1 MSAPTASA
9 LPAVRIRRLGRRP
22 YEPVWR
28 DMQRFTDA
36 RGPATPDEIWCVEHP
51 PVYTLGLAGREAHVL
66 DPGGTPVV
74 RCDRGGQVT
83 YHGPG
88 QAVVYT
94 LVDLR
99 RAGLGPRAWVEALEQ
114 AVIDLLA
121 EHGIAAAREP
131 GAPGVYVEGAKVAAL
146 GLRVRRGAAY
156 HGLAVNVDMD
166 LAPFARID
174 PCGRPGQPVTRLAD
188 LGVGLGTEAVALD
201 LAARLAARIAA
212 RPGAAVL

>member
-1 MSAPTASA
+1 
-9 LPAVRIRRLGRRP
+9 
-22 YEPVWR
+22 
-28 DMQRFTDA
+28 
-36 RGPATPDEIWCVEHP
+36 
-51 PVYTLGLAGREAHVL
+51 
-66 DPGGTPVV
+66 
-74 RCDRGGQVT
+74 
-83 YHGPG
+83 
-88 QAVVYT
+88 
-94 LVDLR
+94 
-99 RAGLGPRAWVEALEQ
+99 LEQ

-188 LGVGLGTEAVALD
+188 LGIELGTEAVALD